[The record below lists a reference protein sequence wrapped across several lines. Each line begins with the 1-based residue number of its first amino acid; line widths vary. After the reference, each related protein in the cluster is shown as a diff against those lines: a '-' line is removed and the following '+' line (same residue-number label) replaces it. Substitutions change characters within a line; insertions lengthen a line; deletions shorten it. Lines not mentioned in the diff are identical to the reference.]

1 MMKVAMYSSMRCWLK
16 GKYFISLLICLCMAL
31 VDSNTLHAQM
41 RSVMNRVS
49 NAGSSRGGEGKRGGG
64 DSLSFEKRNFADD
77 SVNVRYRYLDTARYS
92 NFDSSISDYYTRV
105 PLKPEFIQIGHNG
118 NATRPILFSP
128 LRMPGW
134 DAGFHAL
141 DPFALTIADTRFMNT
156 TKPYTELAYLVGSK
170 AEQQIGILHTQNAT
184 PDWNFVVQYKLLNAP
199 GSFNSQNTSH
209 NNIRFNTDFT
219 SKNKRY
225 HAYLILMS
233 NALQS
238 SENGGIIDQ
247 SLLINP
253 NPAYNDRFNIPTN
266 LAATA
271 YASRNFFNVK
281 LITGNRYVDKTFLLR
296 QQYDFG
302 NKDSLVT
309 DSTVVKLF
317 YPRLRFEH
325 TIQSASYA
333 YRYLDVQAPGAESFY
348 QSNYGF
354 LSVPDTVDL
363 NYKMSVLKND
373 FSIVQFPDAKNPLQF
388 FKAGATLMNY
398 TTSPDSLRDAFTN
411 IMAHGEYRNRTRNK
425 KWDMLLY
432 GEFYAAGRDIGNYSV
447 QAKLQRTLGQKIGSL
462 ELGFQ
467 NINRSPSYLYAQKT
481 AFPIERNTEL
491 NDENVSSIYG
501 SLYLAPL
508 KTKLTFDYFLLSNYT
523 YLTGY
528 TSVAQY
534 STVFNFVRAG
544 ISRETSLGRRFK
556 WYMDFY
562 LQTPAGNAPIHLPWL
577 YTRNRIAYEGK
588 PYRNLV
594 LATGFDLRYYSD
606 YYADGY
612 SPLLGQFFY
621 QTEQK
626 IAIRPELAYYIN
638 FRIRSFTTY
647 LRFENLN
654 TASTQYGFGFKVNN
668 MAAPLYPNPGMVFRL
683 GIFWNFVN

>member
-1 MMKVAMYSSMRCWLK
+1 
-16 GKYFISLLICLCMAL
+16 
-31 VDSNTLHAQM
+31 M
-41 RSVMNRVS
+41 RSVMKSVT
-49 NAGSSRGGEGKRGGG
+49 NAGGSRGGGKSGG
-64 DSLSFEKRNFADD
+64 DSLSFEKRKFADD
-77 SVNVRYRYLDTARYS
+77 SVNVRFRYLDTARYS
-92 NFDSSISDYYTRV
+92 NFDSSISDYYMRV
-105 PLKPEFIQIGHNG
+105 PLKPELIQIGHLG

-141 DPFALTIADTRFMNT
+141 DPFALTISDTRFMNT
-156 TKPYTELAYLVGSK
+156 TKPYTELAYMVGSK
-170 AEQQIGILHTQNAT
+170 AEQQIGILHTQNAS
-184 PDWNFVVQYKLLNAP
+184 PDWNFVLQYKLLNAP
-199 GSFNSQNTSH
+199 GTFNSQNTNH
-209 NNIRFNTDFT
+209 NNIRFNTDYT
-219 SKNKRY
+219 SKDKRY

-238 SENGGIIDQ
+238 SENGGISDQ

-266 LAATA
+266 LATTA

-296 QQYDFG
+296 QQYDLG
-302 NKDSLVT
+302 KKDSLVT

-325 TIQSASYA
+325 TIQSSSYA

-348 QSNYGF
+348 QTNYGF

-363 NYKMSVLKND
+363 NYNMSVLKND
-373 FSIVQFPDAKNPLQF
+373 VSIVQFPDAKNLLQF
-388 FKAGATLMNY
+388 FKAGLTIMNY
-398 TTSPDSLRDAFTN
+398 TTSPDSLRDVFTN

-447 QAKLQRTLGQKIGSL
+447 QAKLQRTLGPKIGSL

-467 NINRSPSYLYAQKT
+467 NINRSPSYLFAKQT
-481 AFPIERNTEL
+481 AFPITRNNEL

-501 SLYLAPL
+501 SFYLAPL
-508 KTKLTFDYFLLSNYT
+508 KTKLTVDYFLLSNYT

-528 TSVAQY
+528 SSVAQY
-534 STVFNFVRAG
+534 SPIFNFVRAG
-544 ISRETSLGRRFK
+544 ISKETSLGRRFK
-556 WYMDFY
+556 WYMDLY
-562 LQTPAGNAPIHLPWL
+562 IQTPAGNAPIHLPWL

-626 IAIRPELAYYIN
+626 IAIRPDLAYYLN

-668 MAAPLYPNPGMVFRL
+668 MAAPLYPNPGMVFRI

>member
-1 MMKVAMYSSMRCWLK
+1 
-16 GKYFISLLICLCMAL
+16 
-31 VDSNTLHAQM
+31 M
-41 RSVMNRVS
+41 RSVMKSVT
-49 NAGSSRGGEGKRGGG
+49 NAGGSRGGGKSGG
-64 DSLSFEKRNFADD
+64 DSLSFEKRKFADD
-77 SVNVRYRYLDTARYS
+77 SVNVRFRYLDTARYS
-92 NFDSSISDYYTRV
+92 NFDSSISDYYMRV
-105 PLKPEFIQIGHNG
+105 PLKPELIQIGHLG

-141 DPFALTIADTRFMNT
+141 DPFALTISDTRFMNT
-156 TKPYTELAYLVGSK
+156 TKPYTELAYMVGSK
-170 AEQQIGILHTQNAT
+170 AEQQIGILHTQNAS
-184 PDWNFVVQYKLLNAP
+184 PDWNFVLQYKLLNAP
-199 GSFNSQNTSH
+199 GTFNSQNTNH
-209 NNIRFNTDFT
+209 NNIRFNTDYT
-219 SKNKRY
+219 SKDKLY

-238 SENGGIIDQ
+238 SENGGISDQ

-266 LAATA
+266 LATTA

-296 QQYDFG
+296 QQYDLG
-302 NKDSLVT
+302 KKDSLVT

-325 TIQSASYA
+325 TIQSSSYA

-348 QSNYGF
+348 QTNYGF

-363 NYKMSVLKND
+363 NYNMSVLKND
-373 FSIVQFPDAKNPLQF
+373 VSIVQFPDAKNLLQF
-388 FKAGATLMNY
+388 FKAGLTIMNY
-398 TTSPDSLRDAFTN
+398 TTSPDSLRDVFTN

-447 QAKLQRTLGQKIGSL
+447 QAKLQRTLGPKIGSL

-467 NINRSPSYLYAQKT
+467 NINRSPSYLFAKQT
-481 AFPIERNTEL
+481 AFPITRNNEL

-501 SLYLAPL
+501 SFYLAPL
-508 KTKLTFDYFLLSNYT
+508 KTKLTVDYFLLSNYT

-528 TSVAQY
+528 SSVAQY
-534 STVFNFVRAG
+534 SPIFNFVRAG
-544 ISRETSLGRRFK
+544 ISKETSLGRRFK
-556 WYMDFY
+556 WYMDLY
-562 LQTPAGNAPIHLPWL
+562 IQTPAGNAPIHLPWL

-626 IAIRPELAYYIN
+626 IAIRPDLAYYLN

-668 MAAPLYPNPGMVFRL
+668 MAAPLYPNPGMVFRI

>member
-1 MMKVAMYSSMRCWLK
+1 MNLATYLSMRCWSK
-16 GKYFISLLICLCMAL
+16 RKYFISLLICASIVL
-31 VDSNTLHAQM
+31 VDSNSIQAQM
-41 RSVMNRVS
+41 RSVMKSVS
-49 NAGSSRGGEGKRGGG
+49 NAGGPKGGAKGGG

-92 NFDSSISDYYTRV
+92 NFDSSVSDYYTRV
-105 PLKPEFIQIGHNG
+105 PLKPEFIQIGHLG

-141 DPFALTIADTRFMNT
+141 DPFALTISDTRFMNT
-156 TKPYTELAYLVGSK
+156 TKPYTELAYMVGSK
-170 AEQQIGILHTQNAT
+170 AEQQIGILHTQNAS
-184 PDWNFVVQYKLLNAP
+184 PDWNFVLQYKLLNAP
-199 GSFNSQNTSH
+199 GTFNSQNTNH
-209 NNIRFNTDFT
+209 NNIRFNTDYT

-238 SENGGIIDQ
+238 SENGGISDQ

-266 LAATA
+266 LATTA

-302 NKDSLVT
+302 KKDSLVT

-325 TIQSASYA
+325 TIQSSTYA
-333 YRYLDVQAPGAESFY
+333 YRYLDVQAQGADSFY
-348 QSNYGF
+348 QTNYGF

-363 NYKMSVLKND
+363 NYNMSVLKND
-373 FSIVQFPDAKNPLQF
+373 VSIVQFPDAKNLLQF
-388 FKAGATLMNY
+388 FKAGATIMNY
-398 TTSPDSLRDAFTN
+398 TTSPDSLRDVFTN
-411 IMAHGEYRNRTRNK
+411 IMLHGEYRNRTRNK

-447 QAKLQRTLGQKIGSL
+447 QAKLQRTLGPKIGSL

-467 NINRSPSYLYAQKT
+467 NINRSPSYLFARKT
-481 AFPIERNTEL
+481 AFPIERNNEL
-491 NDENVSSIYG
+491 NDENVSSIFG
-501 SLYLAPL
+501 SFYLAPL
-508 KTKLTFDYFLLSNYT
+508 KTKLTVDYFLLSNYT

-528 TSVAQY
+528 SSVAQY
-534 STVFNFVRAG
+534 SPIFNFVRAG
-544 ISRETSLGRRFK
+544 ISKETSLGRRFK
-556 WYMDFY
+556 WYMDLY
-562 LQTPAGNAPIHLPWL
+562 IQTPAGNAPIHLPWL

-621 QTEQK
+621 QTDQK
-626 IAIRPELAYYIN
+626 IAIRPDLAYYLN

-668 MAAPLYPNPGMVFRL
+668 MAAPLYPNPGMVFRI